1 MLYLVISTPRP
12 ERPSSVLADRQRYWE
27 WLRPLQQAGT
37 VRSVHA
43 RIGRG
48 AVVMFDVDSHAALH
62 RLVTQWCD
70 IIPAQ
75 FEIHPLLEADAAQDF
90 LATGTQSPQ

>member
-1 MLYLVISTPRP
+1 MLFLVISTPRP
-12 ERPSSVLADRQRYWE
+12 ERPSEVLADRQRYWE
-27 WLRPLQQAGT
+27 WLRPLQQNGT

-43 RIGRG
+43 RVGRG
-48 AVVMFDVDSHAALH
+48 AVVLFDVDSHETLH

-75 FEIHPLLEADAAQDF
+75 FEIHPLLEAGSAQYF
-90 LATGTQSPQ
+90 LAAGKR

>member
-1 MLYLVISTPRP
+1 MLFLVISTPRP
-12 ERPSSVLADRQRYWE
+12 ERPSEVLSDRRRYWE
-27 WLRPLQQAGT
+27 WLRPLQESGT

-43 RIGRG
+43 RVGRG
-48 AVVMFDVDSHAALH
+48 AVVLFDVDSLEALH

-75 FEIHPLLEADAAQDF
+75 FEIHPLLEAGSAQDF
-90 LATGTQSPQ
+90 LAGKP